1 VVLRLSRNHLM
12 QRLIILL
19 ACLALGSFAGF
30 IGWAASGSQWWW
42 LAIPGS
48 IAAGWLKLANPEQ
61 CLPQER
67 AGRGDKGAA

>member
-1 VVLRLSRNHLM
+1 M
-12 QRLIILL
+12 QRFIALI
-19 ACLALGSFAGF
+19 ACLALGSLAGF
-30 IGWAASGSQWWW
+30 IGWVASGSQWWW

-67 AGRGDKGAA
+67 ASRRGDGAA